1 MSVAWMLIGRACQ
14 PSGTG
19 GVSLAVSRGTWREP
33 AEAFAPGRELAAVA
47 GHRGGAAAGVL
58 EGSMSSRCLRLSSF
72 TASSSPAG
80 LHHPGPAGR
89 EGWGCKRLHGQLAEG
104 RGSGRPASLSA
115 RSLAQC
121 WPAGSILGMSGI
133 SGAVPATA
141 LPGEPLLPRV
151 KMPAYG
157 FSLPHVNLPRGAAR
171 ARYSWPG
178 RAGTRRTG
186 RCGVPATRRV
196 IWTSTT

>member
-1 MSVAWMLIGRACQ
+1 
-14 PSGTG
+14 
-19 GVSLAVSRGTWREP
+19 
-33 AEAFAPGRELAAVA
+33 
-47 GHRGGAAAGVL
+47 
-58 EGSMSSRCLRLSSF
+58 MSSRCLRLSSF

-133 SGAVPATA
+133 SAD
-141 LPGEPLLPRV
+141 
-151 KMPAYG
+151 
-157 FSLPHVNLPRGAAR
+157 FR
-171 ARYSWPG
+171 ARQLTPWLTDGADGGSPPG
-178 RAGTRRTG
+178 VTVQTLCAE
-186 RCGVPATRRV
+186 P
-196 IWTSTT
+196 WY